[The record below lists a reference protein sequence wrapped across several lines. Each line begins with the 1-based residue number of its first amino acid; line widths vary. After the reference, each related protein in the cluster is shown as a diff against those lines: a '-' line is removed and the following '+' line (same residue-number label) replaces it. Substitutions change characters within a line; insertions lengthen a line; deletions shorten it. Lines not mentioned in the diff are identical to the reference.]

1 MKIKEGETWKD
12 RLTVWFIRIVV
23 LSIPTL
29 WTMWVGYLFIQL
41 HNEIV
46 QMGEGTW
53 STWIQLYIVLLFD
66 IKFLRDVFR
75 RNIED
80 D

>member
-1 MKIKEGETWKD
+1 MKIKENETWKD
-12 RLTVWFIRIVV
+12 RLIVWALKLLLF
-23 LSIPTL
+23 SIPTL

-41 HNEIV
+41 HGEIV

-53 STWIQLYIVLLFD
+53 GTWFQLYIVLLFD
-66 IKFLRDVFR
+66 IKFLRDIFKR
-75 RNIED
+75 DFKD

>member
-1 MKIKEGETWKD
+1 MKIKENETWKD
-12 RLTVWFIRIVV
+12 RLIVWALKLLLF
-23 LSIPTL
+23 SIPTL

-41 HNEIV
+41 HGEIV

-53 STWIQLYIVLLFD
+53 GTWFQLYIVLLFD
-66 IKFLRDVFR
+66 IKFLRDIFR